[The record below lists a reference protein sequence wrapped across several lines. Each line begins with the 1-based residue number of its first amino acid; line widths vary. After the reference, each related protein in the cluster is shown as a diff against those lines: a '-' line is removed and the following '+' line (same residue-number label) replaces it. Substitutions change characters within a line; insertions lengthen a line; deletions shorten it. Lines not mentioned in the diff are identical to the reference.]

1 MTVDMGTPTTETEFA
16 DIAIIGM
23 QCRFPGA
30 DNVDEYWSLLSEK
43 REGARSLDGLAAA
56 PGLVRREAAVEG
68 IELFDAKFFGY
79 PPAEAA
85 MIDPQQRLF
94 LECAYHVFE
103 QAGYDPDRYEG
114 LVGVYAGSG
123 QSNYLIANVLPHL
136 GLSPSSA
143 DALPAGFANSPG
155 SLPGRVSYHLNLT
168 GPSIAVSTAC
178 STSLVAAHL
187 ACQELLD
194 YRCDLALAG
203 GVSLNPHPG
212 KGYRYTPNGPL
223 SPDGRC
229 RAFDADAAGMFPGD
243 GVGVVLLKRLSD
255 ALADGDRIRA
265 VIKGSAVNNDGR
277 HKTGFT
283 APSATAQREVIVAA
297 HAVAG
302 VEASSIGMVEAHG
315 TGTPLGDPIEVSA
328 LTKAFRESTDQTGYC
343 LLGSAKTNI
352 GHTDTAAGV
361 AGLIKA
367 ALSIEHGVI
376 PANLHYAAEN
386 PLLDLANSP
395 FRVAADTIDWPEG
408 DGPRR
413 AGVSAFGIGGT
424 NVHMVLEQAPHQAE
438 ARPSLTRA
446 DSESLL
452 ILSAATATALDQQ
465 AEQLAGFLRSRSDI
479 DPGAVADTLQM
490 GRRKLPYRRSVVCG
504 SAKQAASLLTAPAQA
519 TRANDG
525 AVPLV
530 LLLPGGG
537 AQYVGMGHGLYET
550 EQVFRSTIDQCAQI
564 LSQHCDIDLRSHLY
578 GDGGLDEQ
586 RLDVVFP
593 AVVATEYAL
602 ATQLAAWGLTPSAM
616 LGHSLGEYA
625 AACLSGVIDIDQV
638 LPLVSARGRLFAR
651 MGGATTSILL
661 SSADVSPLLSGR
673 LVVSGITDASSCTVS
688 GPTAEIAALEEEL
701 ELRGVQFQRVRV
713 SMAVHSPEL
722 DPVLGEFADILAG
735 VTLRPPR
742 VPYLSNVTGTWI
754 RPEEATDPGYWIRH
768 SREPVQ
774 LAAGFGELA
783 NLPGAVLL
791 EVGPGQTLTR
801 LAQPQG
807 DASFAAYATMRHR
820 DDRRSDG
827 RALLAAVGKAWEHGV
842 DIDWNLLSSGP
853 RPARVEL
860 PGYPFERQR
869 YWIAQSDGAQPAD
882 RPNATV
888 PVWRSSTPAAPA
900 AELSAARWLVLL
912 DEDPATQQFAQ
923 ELAETVGAAVDLLGP
938 GLPLPSIEYER
949 IVFLADAH
957 GTGPDR
963 ERYLQLARAVD
974 AIGSGV
980 TVHVCACNVF
990 DVTGVEELDVSQ
1002 WLTVGAAQW
1011 LRRNAVA
1018 RTVDVVDMDR
1028 ADVRAL
1034 FAELSVPGLDRTVAY
1049 RNGRR
1054 WILGSEPV
1062 EGAAAAWSSTGA
1074 WLRAEPIDVV
1084 VPQGS
1089 VQVSNAL
1096 DDLCTRYVCAHL
1108 RSAGIALTPGSE
1120 FSRDELIARLGVVPD
1135 YHKIVDAFLR
1145 ILSED
1150 GLVSNENGRL
1160 RVLDVAAVADVPEL
1174 GRWCSDNPELATW
1187 AQLLDQCMRGYGE
1200 VLSGQ
1205 IAGNEV
1211 VTPNGDDSLYRS
1223 LTEQRIA
1230 HSDFATYRDLI
1241 GTTLAGLAAK
1251 ATPAR
1256 PLRILEIGAGR
1267 GYLTWPV
1274 VDALRGLPAGSVEY
1288 HFTDIG
1294 RSFVVGAQRQAESEG
1309 LDFVRFAALDI
1320 VADPAGQSLPLA
1332 GFDVVLAFN
1341 VLHVAPDLPS
1351 AIRNVAAFTAP
1362 GGQVFIL
1369 EAKTEERCDSLIDPL
1384 LTGWLDFAD
1393 DLRTDSPLVAPPQWA
1408 ALLDANGF
1416 TDSTIYDSGPAGDH
1430 ALIVAERP
1438 EPVLVLDPDFDRA
1451 IAMVHEIAASEPSVQ
1466 RTLLTGSVE
1475 DSIEAALAEAYAHG
1489 TLAVR
1494 HRAGVGDWT
1503 FVDTSAYDQMTV
1515 PSDRFGEVLG
1525 APAVPAVVLGG
1536 PSTAAVR
1543 IEQELAPV
1551 PDTSAVSSASS
1562 SFNLRPALST
1572 EYCAPRS
1579 KLEEGIAA
1587 IWQRF
1592 FGYDRIGVNDRFLE
1606 LGGESLLAMQIAAEQ
1621 RNALGIEMNMRQLLE
1636 SMTVADVASAAA
1648 RPPVAPETSSKPAPP
1663 ARRGRAALRTADGVI
1678 LLEGVRD

>member
-1 MTVDMGTPTTETEFA
+1 MTVDMSAPTAETEFA
-16 DIAIIGM
+16 DIAIVGM

-30 DNVDEYWSLLSEK
+30 QNVGEYWSLLSEK
-43 REGARSLDGLAAA
+43 REGARSLDGLEAV
-56 PGLVRREAAVEG
+56 PGWVYREAAIEG
-68 IELFDAKFFGY
+68 VELFDAKFFGY

-85 MIDPQQRLF
+85 MIDPQHRLF

-103 QAGYDPDRYEG
+103 QAGCDPDRYEG

-123 QSNYLIANVLPHL
+123 QSSYLIANVLPHL
-136 GLSPSSA
+136 GVSPSSA

-178 STSLVAAHL
+178 STSLVAVHL

-229 RAFDADAAGMFPGD
+229 RAFDAGAAGMFPGD

-283 APSATAQREVIVAA
+283 APSVTAQSEVIMAA

-315 TGTPLGDPIEVSA
+315 TGTPVGDPIEVAA
-328 LTKAFRESTDQTGYC
+328 LTKAFRESTDRTGYC
-343 LLGSAKTNI
+343 MLGSAKTNI

-376 PANLHYAAEN
+376 PANLHYSVEN
-386 PLLDLANSP
+386 PLLDLAGSP
-395 FRVAADTIDWPEG
+395 FRVAADTMDWPEG

-424 NVHMVLEQAPHQAE
+424 NVHVVLEQAPVHAE
-438 ARPSLTRA
+438 VESPGTGGS
-446 DSESLL
+446 SESLL
-452 ILSAATATALDQQ
+452 VLSAATPTAL
-465 AEQLAGFLRSRSDI
+465 AEQSTQLADYLRSNSEINPAD
-479 DPGAVADTLQM
+479 VADTLQF
-490 GRRKLPYRRSVVCG
+490 GRRKLSYRRSVVCG
-504 SAKQAASLLTAPAQA
+504 SAKQAASLLTAPVQA

-537 AQYVGMGHGLYET
+537 AQYVGMGRGLYET
-550 EQVFRSTIDQCAQI
+550 EVVFRSSIDQCAQI

-625 AACLSGVIDIDQV
+625 AACLAGVIDIDQV

-661 SSADVSPLLSGR
+661 SAADVTPLLSGR

-688 GPTAEIAALEEEL
+688 GPTAEIALLEKEL

-735 VTLRPPR
+735 VTLRSPR
-742 VPYLSNVTGTWI
+742 VPYLSNVTGAWI

-774 LAAGFGELA
+774 LAAGFGALA
-783 NLPGAVLL
+783 GLPGAVLL

-801 LAQPQG
+801 LAQPEG
-807 DASFAAYATMRHR
+807 GASFAFATMRHR
-820 DDRRSDG
+820 DDRRSDR
-827 RALLAAVGKAWEHGV
+827 RALLAAVGKAWECGV
-842 DIDWNLLSSGP
+842 DIDWSLLSGDR

-869 YWIAQSDGAQPAD
+869 YWIAPSDGAQPTA
-882 RPNATV
+882 RPDTTV
-888 PVWRSSTPAAPA
+888 PVWRSSTPVIPA
-900 AELSAARWLVLL
+900 AEFPAVRWLVLF
-912 DEDPATQQFAQ
+912 DEGPTARQLAA
-923 ELAETVGAAVDLLGP
+923 ELAETTGAAVDLLGP
-938 GLPLPSIEYER
+938 GLPPPAGEYEHV
-949 IVFLADAH
+949 VFLADAH
-957 GTGPDR
+957 GMAPDR
-963 ERYLQLARAVD
+963 ARYAQLAHIVD
-974 AIGSGV
+974 AAASDV
-980 TVHVCACNVF
+980 SVHVCICNAF
-990 DVTGVEELDVSQ
+990 DVTGVEDLDVNQ
-1002 WLTVGAAQW
+1002 WLAFGAAQW
-1011 LRRNAVA
+1011 LRRNTET
-1018 RTVDVVDMDR
+1018 RTVDVLDLDR

-1034 FAELSVPGLDRTVAY
+1034 VAELSVPTTNRTVAY

-1054 WILGSEPV
+1054 WILDSEPL
-1062 EGAAAAWSSTGA
+1062 EGAEAVWSNAGT
-1074 WLRAEPIDVV
+1074 WLRGEPIDVV
-1084 VPQGS
+1084 AVQGS
-1089 VQVSNAL
+1089 TRTSNAV

-1108 RSAGIALTPGSE
+1108 RSAGIALTPGTE
-1120 FSRDELIARLGVVPD
+1120 FTRDDLIARTGVVPD
-1135 YHKIVDAFLR
+1135 YHKIVDAFVR
-1145 ILSED
+1145 ILIED
-1150 GLVSNENGRL
+1150 GIVAGHNGRF
-1160 RVLDVAAVADVPEL
+1160 RVREEAPADVPEL
-1174 GRWCSDNPELATW
+1174 GRWCADNPELATW
-1187 AQLLDQCMRGYGE
+1187 AQLLDQCMRGYDQ
-1200 VLSGQ
+1200 VLRGQ

-1241 GTTLAGLAAK
+1241 GATLAGLAVN
-1251 ATPAR
+1251 ATPGR

-1288 HFTDIG
+1288 HVTDIG
-1294 RSFVVGAQRQAESEG
+1294 RSFVVAAQRQAEAEG
-1309 LDFVRFAALDI
+1309 LDFVRFASLDI
-1320 VADPAGQSLPLA
+1320 VDDPAGQSLPLA

-1341 VLHVAPDLPS
+1341 VLHVAPDLPT
-1351 AIRNVAAFTAP
+1351 AIRNTAAFTAP
-1362 GGQVFIL
+1362 GGLMFLL

-1384 LTGWLDFAD
+1384 LTGWLDFD
-1393 DLRTDSPLVAPPQWA
+1393 DDVRTDSPLVAPEQWA
-1408 ALLDANGF
+1408 GLLDANGF
-1416 TDSTIYDSGPAGDH
+1416 IDARVYDSGPAGDH

-1438 EPVLVLDPDFDRA
+1438 EPVLTLDPDFDRA
-1451 IAMVHEIAASEPSVQ
+1451 IAMLQEIAASEQSEQ
-1466 RTLLTGSVE
+1466 RILLTRPDEHSLDVALVE
-1475 DSIEAALAEAYAHG
+1475 GYARG
-1489 TLAVR
+1489 TLTVR
-1494 HRAGVGDWT
+1494 HRAGFGDWT
-1503 FVDTSAYDQMTV
+1503 FVDISAYDEISV
-1515 PSDRFGEVLG
+1515 PPNRFGEVLG
-1525 APAVPAVVLGG
+1525 APPVPTVVLGG
-1536 PSTAAVR
+1536 STTVATR
-1543 IEQELAPV
+1543 TEQEPAPV
-1551 PDTSAVSSASS
+1551 PDTPAASSANV
-1562 SFNLRPALST
+1562 SFNHRPALST

-1579 KLEEGIAA
+1579 KLEESIAA

-1592 FGYDRIGVNDRFLE
+1592 FGYDRIGVHDRFLE

-1621 RNALGIEMNMRQLLE
+1621 RNALGIEMSMRKLLE
-1636 SMTVADVASAAA
+1636 SVTVADVAAVMTTPSGES
-1648 RPPVAPETSSKPAPP
+1648 ETSSKPAPP

>member
-1 MTVDMGTPTTETEFA
+1 MTVDMGTPTTETELA

-30 DNVDEYWSLLSEK
+30 DNVSEYWSLLSEK
-43 REGARSLDGLAAA
+43 REGARSLDGLADA
-56 PGLVRREAAVEG
+56 PGLVRREAAIEG

-94 LECAYHVFE
+94 LECAHHVFE
-103 QAGYDPDRYEG
+103 QAGYDPERYEG

-123 QSNYLIANVLPHL
+123 QSNYLIANVLPYL
-136 GLSPSSA
+136 GVSPSSA

-168 GPSIAVSTAC
+168 GPSVAVSTAC

-203 GVSLNPHPG
+203 GVSLNPHLG

-229 RAFDADAAGMFPGD
+229 RAFDAGAAGMFPGD

-255 ALADGDRIRA
+255 ALADGDRIHA

-283 APSATAQREVIVAA
+283 APSVTAQSEVIVAA

-328 LTKAFRESTDQTGYC
+328 LTKAFRQSTDQTGYC

-376 PANLHYAAEN
+376 PANLHYTAEN

-395 FRVAADTIDWPEG
+395 FRVAADTVDWPEG
-408 DGPRR
+408 AGPRR

-424 NVHMVLEQAPHQAE
+424 NVHMVLEQAPRHAQAE
-438 ARPSLTRA
+438 QARTVTG
-446 DSESLL
+446 SESLL
-452 ILSAATATALDQQ
+452 ILSAASATALDLQ
-465 AEQLAGFLRSRSDI
+465 ATQLADYLRSHSEI
-479 DPGAVADTLQM
+479 DPADVADTLQL

-537 AQYVGMGHGLYET
+537 AQYVGMGRGLYET
-550 EQVFRSTIDQCAQI
+550 EEVFRTSIDRCAQI
-564 LSQHCDIDLRSHLY
+564 LGQHCDIDLLSHLY

-602 ATQLAAWGLTPSAM
+602 ATQLAAWGLTPNAM

-625 AACLSGVIDIDQV
+625 AACLSGVLDIDEV
-638 LPLVSARGRLFAR
+638 LPLVSTRGRLFAR

-661 SSADVSPLLSGR
+661 PTGEVTALLSGR
-673 LVVSGITDASSCTVS
+673 LVISGISDASSCTVS
-688 GPTAEIAALEEEL
+688 GPTAEIALLEQEL
-701 ELRGVQFQRVRV
+701 EQRGVQFQRVRV

-722 DPVLGEFADILAG
+722 DPVLGEFADVLAG
-735 VTLRPPR
+735 VTLRAPR

-754 RPEEATDPGYWIRH
+754 RPEEATDPAYWIRH

-774 LAAGFGELA
+774 LAAGFSELA
-783 NLPGAVLL
+783 ALPGAVLM

-801 LAQPQG
+801 IAQLYRDAPLA
-807 DASFAAYATMRHR
+807 ACATMRHR

-842 DIDWNLLSSGP
+842 DIDWNLLSGGR
-853 RPARVEL
+853 RPARIEL

-869 YWIAQSDGAQPAD
+869 YWIAPSDGAAQAD
-882 RPNATV
+882 RPHATV
-888 PVWRSSTPAAPA
+888 PVWRSSTPVAPA
-900 AELSAARWLVLL
+900 AELSAARWLVLV
-912 DEDPATQQFAQ
+912 DDDPAARQFA
-923 ELAETVGAAVDLLGP
+923 AEFTETASAAVDLLGP
-938 GLPLPSIEYER
+938 ELPIPSVEYER
-949 IVFLADAH
+949 IVFLADAC
-957 GTGPDR
+957 GTKPDR
-963 ERYLQLARAVD
+963 ERCRQLARAVD
-974 AIGSGV
+974 TAGSGV
-980 TVHVCACNVF
+980 TVQICVCNAF
-990 DVTGVEELDVSQ
+990 DVTGSEELDVSQ
-1002 WLTVGAAQW
+1002 WLAVGAAQW
-1011 LRRNAVA
+1011 LRRNAVT

-1028 ADVRAL
+1028 VDARAL
-1034 FAELSVPGLDRTVAY
+1034 VAELSLPGADRTVAH

-1054 WILGSEPV
+1054 WVLGDEPV
-1062 EGAAAAWSSTGA
+1062 EGEATAWSSAGA
-1074 WLRAEPIDVV
+1074 RLRAKPIDVV

-1089 VQVSNAL
+1089 AHGPNAL
-1096 DDLCTRYVCAHL
+1096 DELCTRYVCAHL
-1108 RSAGIALTPGSE
+1108 RSAGVALTPGTE
-1120 FSRDELIARLGVVPD
+1120 FSREELIARLGVVPD

-1145 ILSED
+1145 ILSEE
-1150 GLVSNENGRL
+1150 GIVSNESDRL
-1160 RVLDVAAVADVPEL
+1160 RVCDVAAVADAPEL
-1174 GRWCSDNPELATW
+1174 GRWCADNPELAAW

-1200 VLSGQ
+1200 VLRGQ

-1211 VTPNGDDSLYRS
+1211 VTPNGDDSLYRTV
-1223 LTEQRIA
+1223 TEQRIA

-1241 GTTLAGLAAK
+1241 GTALAGLAAN

-1294 RSFVVGAQRQAESEG
+1294 RSFVVTAQRQAESEG

-1320 VADPAGQSLPLA
+1320 VADPAAQGLPLA

-1341 VLHVAPDLPS
+1341 VLHVAPNLPA
-1351 AIRNVAAFTAP
+1351 AIRHAAAFTAP
-1362 GGQVFIL
+1362 GGLAFLL
-1369 EAKTEERCDSLIDPL
+1369 EAKAEERCDSLIDPL
-1384 LTGWLDFAD
+1384 LTGWLDFDD
-1393 DLRTDSPLVAPPQWA
+1393 DLRTDSPLVAPQQWA
-1408 ALLDANGF
+1408 ELLDANGF
-1416 TDSTIYDSGPAGDH
+1416 TDSSIYDSGPSGDH
-1430 ALIVAERP
+1430 ALIIAERP
-1438 EPVLVLDPDFDRA
+1438 EPVRALDLDFDRA
-1451 IAMVHEIAASEPSVQ
+1451 IAMMDEISASEPSAQ
-1466 RTLLTGSVE
+1466 RTLLTGPGV
-1475 DSIEAALAEAYAHG
+1475 DSIDAALAEAYAQG
-1489 TLAVR
+1489 ALAVR
-1494 HRAGVGDWT
+1494 HRAGAGDWT
-1503 FVDTSAYDQMTV
+1503 FVDTSAFGEKAV
-1515 PSDRFGEVLG
+1515 PPDRLGEVLG
-1525 APAVPAVVLGG
+1525 APVVPAVVLSG
-1536 PSTAAVR
+1536 PIAAAARV
-1543 IEQELAPV
+1543 EQEPTSVSDMPLAPS
-1551 PDTSAVSSASS
+1551 PSL
-1562 SFNLRPALST
+1562 SFNHRPALST

-1621 RNALGIEMNMRQLLE
+1621 RNALGIELSMRQLLE
-1636 SMTVADVASAAA
+1636 SVTVADVAAAVA
-1648 RPPVAPETSSKPAPP
+1648 ESPVEQSVSSKPAPS
-1663 ARRGRAALRTADGVI
+1663 ARRGRAARRTADGVI
-1678 LLEGVRD
+1678 LLEGVRE